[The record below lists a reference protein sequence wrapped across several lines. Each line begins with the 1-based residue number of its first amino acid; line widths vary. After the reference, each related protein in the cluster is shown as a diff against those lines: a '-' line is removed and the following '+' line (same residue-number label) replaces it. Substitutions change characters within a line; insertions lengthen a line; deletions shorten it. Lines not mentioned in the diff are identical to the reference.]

1 MVVEG
6 CKRANEENI
15 CDIETKKEKLEV
27 LPKSE
32 ETEDKIKVESDAE
45 QVKSEPVETPEK
57 IKEENKSDP
66 VKLEENKADPVK
78 LEADSKL
85 GPVLGHGQDKGLFTS
100 EIFKVELGPIP
111 KMIGYGDLKK
121 FITKNLTMKAH
132 KIKYVK
138 QHGKVFI
145 CFANDEERDLARKQL
160 DGLPLKKE
168 TLGLNNFES
177 YC

>member
-1 MVVEG
+1 MVVVEG
-6 CKRANEENI
+6 SKRANEENI
-15 CDIETKKEKLEV
+15 CDVEAKKEKVEV
-27 LPKSE
+27 VQKSE
-32 ETEDKIKVESDAE
+32 ETEDKIKVEGESD
-45 QVKSEPVETPEK
+45 QVKSEPSETPEN
-57 IKEENKSDP
+57 IKVESETDS
-66 VKLEENKADPVK
+66 VK

-138 QHGKVFI
+138 QHRKVFI
-145 CFANDEERDLARKQL
+145 CFANDEERDLARTQL

-168 TLGLNNFES
+168 TLGRVYLKAYFS
-177 YC
+177 PFI

>member
-6 CKRANEENI
+6 SKRANEENI
-15 CDIETKKEKLEV
+15 CEIEAKKEKVEV
-27 LPKSE
+27 VPKSE
-32 ETEDKIKVESDAE
+32 ETEDKIKVENEAAS
-45 QVKSEPVETPEK
+45 
-57 IKEENKSDP
+57 
-66 VKLEENKADPVK
+66 VK

-138 QHGKVFI
+138 QHRKVFI
-145 CFANDEERDLARKQL
+145 CFANDEERDLARTQL

-168 TLGLNNFES
+168 TLGLVILNPCFS
-177 YC
+177 PLF

>member
-6 CKRANEENI
+6 GKRANEENI
-15 CDIETKKEKLEV
+15 CEIEAKKEKVENV
-27 LPKSE
+27 PKSE
-32 ETEDKIKVESDAE
+32 EC
-45 QVKSEPVETPEK
+45 PEK
-57 IKEENKSDP
+57 INECNVEPVKEESDNK
-66 VKLEENKADPVK
+66 L
-78 LEADSKL
+78 
-85 GPVLGHGQDKGLFTS
+85 PVLGHGQDKGLFTS

-138 QHGKVFI
+138 QHRKVFI
-145 CFANDEERDLARKQL
+145 CFQNNEERDLARSQL

-168 TLGLNNFES
+168 TLGIFKF
-177 YC
+177 